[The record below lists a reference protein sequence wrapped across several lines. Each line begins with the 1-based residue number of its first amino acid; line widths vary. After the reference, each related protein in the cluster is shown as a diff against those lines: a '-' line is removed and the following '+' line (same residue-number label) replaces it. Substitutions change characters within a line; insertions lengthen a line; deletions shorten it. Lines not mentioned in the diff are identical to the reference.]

1 MEVDVLAD
9 VVAQQVFC
17 GGATNQGS
25 DHAGARERKFKTR
38 CWLRAQRNDAAV
50 PEADRDFAVQFVSQ
64 RFDELFG
71 KLKLFFVS

>member
-1 MEVDVLAD
+1 MLAD

-17 GGATNQGS
+17 SGAADQGS
-25 DHAGARERKFKTR
+25 DHAGTRKRKLKTR
-38 CWLRAQRNDAAV
+38 RWLGAQRNDAAV

-64 RFDELFG
+64 RFDKLFG